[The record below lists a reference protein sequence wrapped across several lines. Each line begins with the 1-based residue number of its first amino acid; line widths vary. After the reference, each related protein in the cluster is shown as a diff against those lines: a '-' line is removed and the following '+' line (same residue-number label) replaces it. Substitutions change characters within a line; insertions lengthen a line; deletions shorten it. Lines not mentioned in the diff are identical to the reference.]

1 MLLEEKINK
10 SIENAWFRSKLETSI
25 EDKSG
30 YKDSKF
36 PTAQYFIAKYEDVDK
51 AIWTFEDVDQRTDK
65 IADRIA
71 KFIFN

>member
-10 SIENAWFRSKLETSI
+10 YIGNAWFSSKLETSI

-30 YKDSKF
+30 YKDRKF

-65 IADRIA
+65 IADRIT

>member
-10 SIENAWFRSKLETSI
+10 SIGNAWFRSKLETSI

-65 IADRIA
+65 IADRIT